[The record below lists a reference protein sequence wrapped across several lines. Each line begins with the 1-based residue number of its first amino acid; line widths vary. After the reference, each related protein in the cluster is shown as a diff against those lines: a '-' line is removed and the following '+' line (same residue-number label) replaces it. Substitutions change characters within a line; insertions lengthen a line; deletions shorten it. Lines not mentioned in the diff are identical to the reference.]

1 MYTDINSDALREQF
15 GGRDGGE
22 YQLIDVREQEE
33 YAAAHIPGTINIPL
47 SEFTARFDE
56 INEQRPVL
64 LVCNTGIR
72 SSQAALFLAG
82 MGYEDLY
89 NLEDGTKGWMQKGYP
104 VDVEAAD

>member
-1 MYTDINSDALREQF
+1 MYTDIDSEVYREQF
-15 GGRDGGE
+15 VGGDNGE
-22 YQLIDVREQEE
+22 YQLIDVREEEE

-47 SEFTARFDE
+47 SEFPARIDE
-56 INEQRPVL
+56 IGEDSPVL

-89 NLEDGTKGWMQKGYP
+89 NMEDGTKGWIKKGYSVEGED
-104 VDVEAAD
+104 VD